1 MDMPQI
7 ALRPLDSLVAY
18 ARNARTHSDEQVAQ
32 LKSLILEFGWT
43 NAVLIDGDG
52 IIAGHGRCLAAGE
65 IYKQGKQ
72 IKFPNGAVIPVGMVP
87 TIDCSGWSD
96 AQRRAYIL
104 ADNKSAMNAGW
115 DDALLAAELKELD
128 AMGYDMS
135 LTAFEDAE
143 IKAFLSAELD
153 AEPEKDP
160 EAIPDVPPVPMS
172 VEGDVWICGPHRIA
186 CGDAL
191 AMQTWDKL
199 MQGEM
204 ADLCITDPPYN
215 VAYESKLA
223 GSIKNDNMKDSAFR
237 QFLLDAHIAMFAVM
251 KPGAPIYVAHSDTEG
266 LNFRSTFRDAGFKL
280 SGCLIWRKNALV
292 LGRSDYQWQH
302 EPILYGWKPGA
313 AHRWY
318 GGRKLTTIVDYGESG
333 PVQKLEDGRWAIR
346 VGDSTLIVSGDAML
360 EEVPSSVIY
369 HEKPSRSEL
378 HPTTKPVGLWE
389 RLMRSSAR
397 PGDIVI
403 DSFSGSGTTLI
414 AADRMGMIARVVE
427 LDPKFVDVAVRRW
440 EQYTGRQAVH
450 AVTGAPFPKEGEY
463 RSVAETATDPLDYL
477 DDGEVF

>member
-1 MDMPQI
+1 MEMPQI
-7 ALRPLDSLVAY
+7 ELKPLDSLVAY
-18 ARNARTHSDEQVAQ
+18 SRNARTHSSEQVAQ

-43 NAVLIDGDG
+43 NAVLVDGVG

-65 IYKQGKQ
+65 IYKTGDS
-72 IKFPNGAVIPVGMVP
+72 IKFPNGADIPVGMVP

-115 DDALLAAELKELD
+115 DDALLALELKELD
-128 AMGYDMS
+128 ALGYDMS
-135 LTAFEDAE
+135 FTAFDDVE
-143 IKAFLSAELD
+143 IKAFLATGLEAS
-153 AEPEKDP
+153 PENDP
-160 EAIPDVPPVPMS
+160 EDIPEAPAVPFS
-172 VEGDVWICGPHRIA
+172 VEGDIWVCGPHRIA

-191 AMQTWDKL
+191 VMDTWDKL
-199 MQGEM
+199 MQGEL

-215 VAYESKLA
+215 VAYESKLT
-223 GSIKNDNMKDSAFR
+223 GSIKNDNMKDSAFH

-251 KPGAPIYVAHSDTEG
+251 KAGAPIYVAHSDTEG

-403 DSFSGSGTTLI
+403 DSFSGSGTTMI

-450 AVTGAPFPKEGEY
+450 AVTGAPFPKDGGVRDE
-463 RSVAETATDPLDYL
+463 SPIATDVVVGGD
-477 DDGEVF
+477 VF

>member
-1 MDMPQI
+1 MSDQKEFRKDI
-7 ALRPLDSLVAY
+7 ILVGVDELLPY
-18 ARNARTHSDEQVAQ
+18 AKNSKNHSPEQV
-32 LKSLILEFGWT
+32 SLIANSIERFGWT
-43 NAVLIDGDG
+43 NPCLIADGG
-52 IIAGHGRCLAAGE
+52 LIAGHGRLMAAKKLG
-65 IYKQGKQ
+65 
-72 IKFPNGAVIPVGMVP
+72 IKKVP
-87 TIDCSGWSD
+87 CIDLSD
-96 AQRRAYIL
+96 LSADDRRAYVIMDNRSAEKGATWDLDIL
-104 ADNKSAMNAGW
+104 R
-115 DDALLAAELKELD
+115 EELD
-128 AMGYDMS
+128 ALSAVGYDLDFTGFSSDDYNEMFPS
-135 LTAFEDAE
+135 E
-143 IKAFLSAELD
+143 IEAS
-153 AEPEKDP
+153 PENDP
-160 EAIPDVPPVPMS
+160 EDIPEAPAVPFS

-251 KPGAPIYVAHSDTEG
+251 KPGAPIYVAHSDTDG

-292 LGRSDYQWQH
+292 LDRSDYQWQH

-440 EQYTGRQAVH
+440 EQYTGRTAVH

>member
-1 MDMPQI
+1 MSDLKEFRKDI
-7 ALRPLDSLVAY
+7 ILVGVDELLPY
-18 ARNARTHSDEQVAQ
+18 AKNSKNHSPEQV
-32 LKSLILEFGWT
+32 SLIANSIERFGWT
-43 NAVLIDGDG
+43 NPCLIADGG
-52 IIAGHGRCLAAGE
+52 LIAGHGRLMAAKKLG
-65 IYKQGKQ
+65 
-72 IKFPNGAVIPVGMVP
+72 IKKVP
-87 TIDCSGWSD
+87 CIDLSD
-96 AQRRAYIL
+96 LSADDRRAYVIMDNRSAEKGATWDLEIL
-104 ADNKSAMNAGW
+104 R
-115 DDALLAAELKELD
+115 EELD
-128 AMGYDMS
+128 ALSAVGYDLDFTGFS
-135 LTAFEDAE
+135 LDDYDEMFGSE
-143 IKAFLSAELD
+143 IEAT
-153 AEPEKDP
+153 PEADP
-160 EAIPDVPPVPMS
+160 EVIPDVPSVPMS
-172 VEGDVWICGPHRIA
+172 VEGDIWVCGPHRIA

-191 AMQTWDKL
+191 AMNTWDKL
-199 MQGEM
+199 MQGEL

-223 GSIKNDNMKDSAFR
+223 GSIKNDDMKDSAFR

-251 KPGAPIYVAHSDTEG
+251 KAGAPIYVAHSDTEG
-266 LNFRSTFRDAGFKL
+266 LNFRSAFRDAGFKL
-280 SGCLIWRKNALV
+280 SGCLIWRKNSLV

-318 GGRKLTTIVDYGESG
+318 GGRKLTTIVDYGETG

-346 VGDSTLIVSGDAML
+346 MGDSTLIVSGEATL

-403 DSFSGSGTTLI
+403 DSFSGSGTTMI

-440 EQYTGRQAVH
+440 EQYTGRTAVH
-450 AVTGAPFPKEGEY
+450 AVTGEPFPKEGDA
-463 RSVAETATDPLDYL
+463 RTATDPVSPDV
-477 DDGEVF
+477 DGDVF